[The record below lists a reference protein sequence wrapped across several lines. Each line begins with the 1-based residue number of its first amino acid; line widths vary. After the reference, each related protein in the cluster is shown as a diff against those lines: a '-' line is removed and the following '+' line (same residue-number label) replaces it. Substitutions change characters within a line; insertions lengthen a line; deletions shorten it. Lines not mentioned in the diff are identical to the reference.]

1 MDVCPS
7 RLAPISCDLWFQ
19 GGRLIQSIT
28 TVRCQLM
35 QLTTTSERCL
45 KQNLYEGGKTYSHKI
60 TRSHNHSQIYCHP
73 HQRKIAGQWALK
85 QDHVWLA
92 VIDPCWPIAHVAT
105 FANPWFLSDVKVA
118 RFANLSLNFESG
130 YCLNRFDIF
139 QNLWKIPAD
148 HKRPCGN
155 ICKSLIFSDVKAKMS
170 MWQFWNYVSFFI
182 DRQYFVVLQWL
193 FAGTITT
200 KPQLPLEEFKM
211 IFEVGS
217 RLDIEGFQKAKGH
230 CWSAA
235 LFKSEMS
242 KLSFVTF
249 KRLLMILPCQSVLM
263 LLRPNCGKSLFLHY
277 EEGIHKNKSMNI
289 ERLFFHMI
297 NLMLKPSYKMPN
309 PSHCSR
315 SFQEYLNLI
324 AIKIKLPW
332 ALTSNQ
338 LVLHVTHF

>member
-1 MDVCPS
+1 MTLSSSDLQS
-7 RLAPISCDLWFQ
+7 DSDLDSIRNSCD
-19 GGRLIQSIT
+19 
-28 TVRCQLM
+28 V
-35 QLTTTSERCL
+35 
-45 KQNLYEGGKTYSHKI
+45 
-60 TRSHNHSQIYCHP
+60 
-73 HQRKIAGQWALK
+73 
-85 QDHVWLA
+85 
-92 VIDPCWPIAHVAT
+92 
-105 FANPWFLSDVKVA
+105 
-118 RFANLSLNFESG
+118 
-130 YCLNRFDIF
+130 
-139 QNLWKIPAD
+139 
-148 HKRPCGN
+148 
-155 ICKSLIFSDVKAKMS
+155 
-170 MWQFWNYVSFFI
+170 FI
-182 DRQYFVVLQWL
+182 DRQYFVVLQWP

-200 KPQLPLEEFKM
+200 KLQLPLEEFKKLL
-211 IFEVGS
+211 EVGS

-263 LLRPNCGKSLFLHY
+263 LLRPSCGKSLFLHY
-277 EEGIHKNKSMNI
+277 EEGIHKNKPMNI

-338 LVLHVTHF
+338 LVLHVAHF

>member
-1 MDVCPS
+1 MVNAWTGLIYFKICERS
-7 RLAPISCDLWFQ
+7 LLTIS
-19 GGRLIQSIT
+19 
-28 TVRCQLM
+28 V
-35 QLTTTSERCL
+35 
-45 KQNLYEGGKTYSHKI
+45 
-60 TRSHNHSQIYCHP
+60 
-73 HQRKIAGQWALK
+73 
-85 QDHVWLA
+85 
-92 VIDPCWPIAHVAT
+92 HVAT
-105 FANPWFLSDVKVA
+105 FANPWFFQMWKQKCQCG
-118 RFANLSLNFESG
+118 NFETM
-130 YCLNRFDIF
+130 LVFD
-139 QNLWKIPAD
+139 
-148 HKRPCGN
+148 RP
-155 ICKSLIFSDVKAKMS
+155 
-170 MWQFWNYVSFFI
+170 WP
-182 DRQYFVVLQWL
+182 

-200 KPQLPLEEFKM
+200 KLQLPLEEFKK
-211 IFEVGS
+211 ILEVGS

-263 LLRPNCGKSLFLHY
+263 LLRHGWGKSLMLHY
-277 EEGIHKNKSMNI
+277 EDGIHKNKSLNI

-324 AIKIKLPW
+324 AIKIKLPS

>member
-105 FANPWFLSDVKVA
+105 FANPWFLSDVNVA
-118 RFANLSLNFESG
+118 RFANLSLNFED
-130 YCLNRFDIF
+130 FK
-139 QNLWKIPAD
+139 KI
-148 HKRPCGN
+148 
-155 ICKSLIFSDVKAKMS
+155 
-170 MWQFWNYVSFFI
+170 
-182 DRQYFVVLQWL
+182 
-193 FAGTITT
+193 
-200 KPQLPLEEFKM
+200 LEM
-211 IFEVGS
+211 GS

-263 LLRPNCGKSLFLHY
+263 LLRPSCGKSLFLHS
-277 EEGIHKNKSMNI
+277 EERIHKNKSMNI

-338 LVLHVTHF
+338 LVLHVAHF

>member
-1 MDVCPS
+1 MVN
-7 RLAPISCDLWFQ
+7 AWT
-19 GGRLIQSIT
+19 GLIYFKICERS
-28 TVRCQLM
+28 L
-35 QLTTTSERCL
+35 LTTS
-45 KQNLYEGGKTYSHKI
+45 
-60 TRSHNHSQIYCHP
+60 
-73 HQRKIAGQWALK
+73 
-85 QDHVWLA
+85 V
-92 VIDPCWPIAHVAT
+92 HVAT
-105 FANPWFLSDVKVA
+105 FANPWF
-118 RFANLSLNFESG
+118 
-130 YCLNRFDIF
+130 
-139 QNLWKIPAD
+139 
-148 HKRPCGN
+148 
-155 ICKSLIFSDVKAKMS
+155 FSDVKAKMS
-170 MWQFWNYVSFFI
+170 MWQFWDYVSFFI
-182 DRQYFVVLQWL
+182 DRQYFVVLQWP

-200 KPQLPLEEFKM
+200 KLQLPLEEFKK
-211 IFEVGS
+211 ILEVGS

-263 LLRPNCGKSLFLHY
+263 LLRPSCGKSLFLHY

-289 ERLFFHMI
+289 EIL
-297 NLMLKPSYKMPN
+297 LKPSYKMPN

>member
-1 MDVCPS
+1 MIS
-7 RLAPISCDLWFQ
+7 RGQTYTVNYYGQVSTYATNYYEWEMSQAKPIRRWKNIFSHD
-19 GGRLIQSIT
+19 
-28 TVRCQLM
+28 
-35 QLTTTSERCL
+35 
-45 KQNLYEGGKTYSHKI
+45 HKI

-73 HQRKIAGQWALK
+73 HQRNIAGQWALK

-105 FANPWFLSDVKVA
+105 FANPWFLSDVEVA

-139 QNLWKIPAD
+139 QNLWKIPSD

-170 MWQFWNYVSFFI
+170 MWQFWNYVSFWHTI
-182 DRQYFVVLQWL
+182 LQWP

-200 KPQLPLEEFKM
+200 KPQLPLEEFKKLL
-211 IFEVGS
+211 EVGS

-249 KRLLMILPCQSVLM
+249 KRLLMILPF
-263 LLRPNCGKSLFLHY
+263 NLFW
-277 EEGIHKNKSMNI
+277 
-289 ERLFFHMI
+289 
-297 NLMLKPSYKMPN
+297 
-309 PSHCSR
+309 CSWDLVAAR
-315 SFQEYLNLI
+315 VSSCTMRRES
-324 AIKIKLPW
+324 IKINPW
-332 ALTSNQ
+332 ILRDYFSTW
-338 LVLHVTHF
+338 LI